1 MKIAIGNDQAGV
13 QLKRDLTEYIES
25 LGHEVV
31 NFGTDTTE
39 SVDYPVYAEKV
50 ARAVVSGQCDRGVL
64 ICGTGLGISIAAN
77 KIRGVRCA
85 HCTESCSTA
94 LSRRHNDANIVAV
107 GARIIGPELAK
118 DIVKTF
124 LETGFEGGRHA
135 RRVGLI
141 AKLENGETLS

>member
-1 MKIAIGNDQAGV
+1 MKIAIGNDHSGV
-13 QLKRDLTEYIES
+13 ALKRELTEYMES
-25 LGHEVV
+25 LGHTVI

-39 SVDYPVYAEKV
+39 SVDYAVYAEKV
-50 ARAVVSGQCDRGVL
+50 ARAVVGGQCDRGVL

-85 HCTESCSTA
+85 HCTESCTTE

-118 DIVKTF
+118 DLVKTF